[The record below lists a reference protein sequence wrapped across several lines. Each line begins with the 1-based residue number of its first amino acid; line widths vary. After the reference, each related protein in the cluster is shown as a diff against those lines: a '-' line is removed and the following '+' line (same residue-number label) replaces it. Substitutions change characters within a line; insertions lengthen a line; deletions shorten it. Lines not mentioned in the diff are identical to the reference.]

1 MGFGGLY
8 LDEELEVHIVG
19 LGGDALGPLVPPAGF
34 EVDTLGSTA
43 ELAPVRIQD
52 ETRQDLD
59 GAGVGML
66 TMAAAAA
73 AAAVGF
79 LVRLLLLLTSS
90 ASGSGRRVAA
100 RGWEA
105 I

>member
-1 MGFGGLY
+1 VGFAGLY

-34 EVDTLGSTA
+34 EVDTLRKTA
-43 ELAPVRIQD
+43 GLAPVRILD

-59 GAGVGML
+59 GSGVGML
-66 TMAAAAA
+66 TMAAA

>member
-73 AAAVGF
+73 AVGF
-79 LVRLLLLLTSS
+79 LVRLLLLTSS